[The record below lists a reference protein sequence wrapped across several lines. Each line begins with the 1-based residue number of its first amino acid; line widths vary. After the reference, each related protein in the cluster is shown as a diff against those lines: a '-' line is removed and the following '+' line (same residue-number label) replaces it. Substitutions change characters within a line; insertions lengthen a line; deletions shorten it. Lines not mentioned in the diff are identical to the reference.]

1 MPSIILAQRI
11 KDVLG
16 ILSLLATSRD
26 VYLLLLTWFICMC
39 AYSSS
44 TLVLALYFAALG
56 HSDTK
61 IGLFLSLMLVGDVG
75 VSLLLTLVAD
85 SLGRRCILISRGLLM
100 TLSSV
105 VFATTSNYWILLLA
119 AIVGVISPS
128 GNEIG
133 PFRAIEES
141 ALAQLSDPKTR
152 TDIFAF
158 YVFFRH
164 SGWSQRFLDRWT
176 VHSSAKRTSKRI
188 RKQTND
194 MQIFGIPILLLA
206 SFASAQSNPSSSS
219 VPTGVQ
225 SSHHSSDIRTAS
237 SGSSGATHHQV
248 TTSSATTSSSASHT
262 SASKKISSGLAAAT
276 AIPLIAA
283 GGAFGFAVLELL

>member
-105 VFATTSNYWILLLA
+105 VFATTSNYWILSLA

-158 YVFFRH
+158 YVF
-164 SGWSQRFLDRWT
+164 
-176 VHSSAKRTSKRI
+176 
-188 RKQTND
+188 
-194 MQIFGIPILLLA
+194 LA
-206 SFASAQSNPSSSS
+206 LWVEPA
-219 VPTGVQ
+219 VP
-225 SSHHSSDIRTAS
+225 
-237 SGSSGATHHQV
+237 
-248 TTSSATTSSSASHT
+248 
-262 SASKKISSGLAAAT
+262 
-276 AIPLIAA
+276 
-283 GGAFGFAVLELL
+283 